1 MCRLSDRQ
9 LVDLLLDNNEDAI
22 EYVFFHRCDGMFAH
36 IINSVFQ
43 SQEKKEELIS
53 EFYMYLSEDDWRRLR
68 QFQFRS
74 GLDTWLTIVAI
85 RFFKQ
90 KKSTMKTFMVET
102 DSLLLDGA
110 EHIPDDYDILNEMSK
125 VELYKAIER
134 LRNPRERLALLG
146 ELAGKRAETIAK
158 ELGCTVS
165 AVYNLIKKAKAKVQ
179 KHMKGEGQ

>member
-22 EYVFFHRCDGMFAH
+22 EYVFSIVAMGCSLISSTASF
-36 IINSVFQ
+36 SPKK
-43 SQEKKEELIS
+43 KKEELIS

-90 KKSTMKTFMVET
+90 K
-102 DSLLLDGA
+102 
-110 EHIPDDYDILNEMSK
+110 
-125 VELYKAIER
+125 R
-134 LRNPRERLALLG
+134 
-146 ELAGKRAETIAK
+146 ELA
-158 ELGCTVS
+158 VS
-165 AVYNLIKKAKAKVQ
+165 GID
-179 KHMKGEGQ
+179 